1 MAEENGGNAR
11 GAVAV
16 IGAGIMGSA
25 MARNLAAAG
34 LTTRVW
40 DRAASATG
48 PLADAGAVVAAT
60 PRDAVR
66 DAGVVITMLPT
77 ADVVESVMFDGQVV
91 EAFADGCVWAQ
102 MGTIGVEA
110 TLRIRDRLAALR
122 PGVMFVDAPVSGSK
136 GPAEQGQ
143 LLILASG
150 PAAAADAARP
160 VFDVIGRKTVW
171 LGEAGRGSQVKL
183 VVNAYLSILIEGVA
197 ETMELAD
204 RLGIGHQQLAEV
216 IEGGPLDA
224 PLADAKFHKMDRGDF
239 AAEFPL
245 EWALKDVDLV
255 IDAAGGQALPL
266 LAALSGQWH
275 AAVAAGYGRQDI
287 SAARLAL
294 ASPSPA
300 TYTGGP
306 MEYRLLGS
314 SGCAVSALALGTLT
328 FGNETDQATSFSQ
341 LDRFAE
347 AGGTLVDSA
356 DVYADGRAE
365 EIIGRWLAARP
376 GRREL
381 VVLATKGRFPTDES
395 PNGHGLSRRH
405 LSLALDASL
414 RRLNVETIDLYQ
426 LHAWDPLTR
435 LEETLRFLDD
445 AVRAGKI
452 NYVGLSNFTGWQLQ
466 KAVDIAEFRG
476 LSAPVSMQPQYNLL
490 ARAVEW
496 EIAPACQAAGLGM
509 LAWSPLA
516 SGWLTGKY
524 RRGEPAPAGTR
535 VVENADEGMRIWNQ
549 RGQSEQTWQVLDMV
563 RKVAEGRGVSLA
575 QVAIAWLMARPAVS
589 SVVLG
594 ARSMDQLTDN
604 MAAADLKLTPEET
617 QLLDEA
623 SEPPAPDYPYGV
635 PGQSQRS
642 RRIRGGRF

>member
-1 MAEENGGNAR
+1 MARENSGNGRA
-11 GAVAV
+11 AVAV

-40 DRAASATG
+40 DRTAAATG
-48 PLADAGAVVAAT
+48 PLADAGAVVAASA
-60 PRDAVR
+60 RDAVR

-77 ADVVESVMFDGQVV
+77 ADAVESVMFDGQVA

-171 LGEAGRGSQVKL
+171 LGDAGRGSQVKL

-255 IDAAGGQALPL
+255 IDAAPGEALPL

-294 ASPSPA
+294 ATPSP
-300 TYTGGP
+300 TT
-306 MEYRLLGS
+306 
-314 SGCAVSALALGTLT
+314 
-328 FGNETDQATSFSQ
+328 
-341 LDRFAE
+341 
-347 AGGTLVDSA
+347 
-356 DVYADGRAE
+356 
-365 EIIGRWLAARP
+365 
-376 GRREL
+376 
-381 VVLATKGRFPTDES
+381 
-395 PNGHGLSRRH
+395 
-405 LSLALDASL
+405 
-414 RRLNVETIDLYQ
+414 
-426 LHAWDPLTR
+426 
-435 LEETLRFLDD
+435 
-445 AVRAGKI
+445 
-452 NYVGLSNFTGWQLQ
+452 
-466 KAVDIAEFRG
+466 
-476 LSAPVSMQPQYNLL
+476 
-490 ARAVEW
+490 
-496 EIAPACQAAGLGM
+496 
-509 LAWSPLA
+509 
-516 SGWLTGKY
+516 
-524 RRGEPAPAGTR
+524 
-535 VVENADEGMRIWNQ
+535 
-549 RGQSEQTWQVLDMV
+549 
-563 RKVAEGRGVSLA
+563 
-575 QVAIAWLMARPAVS
+575 
-589 SVVLG
+589 
-594 ARSMDQLTDN
+594 
-604 MAAADLKLTPEET
+604 
-617 QLLDEA
+617 
-623 SEPPAPDYPYGV
+623 
-635 PGQSQRS
+635 
-642 RRIRGGRF
+642 

>member
-1 MAEENGGNAR
+1 MASANGGNGR
-11 GAVAV
+11 VAVAV

-48 PLADAGAVVAAT
+48 PLADAGVVVAASA
-60 PRDAVR
+60 RDAVR

-77 ADVVESVMFDGQVV
+77 ADAVESIIFDGQVA

-110 TLRIRDRLAALR
+110 TLRIRGRLAAQR

-150 PAAAADAARP
+150 PAAAADAVRP

-294 ASPSPA
+294 ASPSP
-300 TYTGGP
+300 TT
-306 MEYRLLGS
+306 
-314 SGCAVSALALGTLT
+314 
-328 FGNETDQATSFSQ
+328 
-341 LDRFAE
+341 
-347 AGGTLVDSA
+347 
-356 DVYADGRAE
+356 
-365 EIIGRWLAARP
+365 
-376 GRREL
+376 
-381 VVLATKGRFPTDES
+381 
-395 PNGHGLSRRH
+395 
-405 LSLALDASL
+405 
-414 RRLNVETIDLYQ
+414 
-426 LHAWDPLTR
+426 
-435 LEETLRFLDD
+435 
-445 AVRAGKI
+445 
-452 NYVGLSNFTGWQLQ
+452 
-466 KAVDIAEFRG
+466 
-476 LSAPVSMQPQYNLL
+476 
-490 ARAVEW
+490 
-496 EIAPACQAAGLGM
+496 
-509 LAWSPLA
+509 
-516 SGWLTGKY
+516 
-524 RRGEPAPAGTR
+524 
-535 VVENADEGMRIWNQ
+535 
-549 RGQSEQTWQVLDMV
+549 
-563 RKVAEGRGVSLA
+563 
-575 QVAIAWLMARPAVS
+575 
-589 SVVLG
+589 
-594 ARSMDQLTDN
+594 
-604 MAAADLKLTPEET
+604 
-617 QLLDEA
+617 
-623 SEPPAPDYPYGV
+623 
-635 PGQSQRS
+635 
-642 RRIRGGRF
+642 